1 MAIKIYLKVLGRNME
16 EKKENKIV
24 FNDENYEE
32 QFKKAIERGRKAL
45 KKNKTVVPP
54 IFLLKKGTQQK
65 CKH

>member
-1 MAIKIYLKVLGRNME
+1 MV

-45 KKNKTVVPP
+45 KKNKDIVPP
-54 IFLLKKGTQQK
+54 NFLLKKKNNKNSSTK
-65 CKH
+65 